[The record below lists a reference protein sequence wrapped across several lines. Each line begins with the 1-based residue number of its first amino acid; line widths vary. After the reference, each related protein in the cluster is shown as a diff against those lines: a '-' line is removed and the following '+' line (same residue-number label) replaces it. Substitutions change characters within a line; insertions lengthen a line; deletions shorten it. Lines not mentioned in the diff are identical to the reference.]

1 MSRRPPVT
9 EDAIRAALALSPRVE
24 ARPDLDSSIARAIR
38 TTRQDRPPMVRL
50 LGRRPELPLPGLRIV
65 RIGFLLAL
73 LLAIVGMAL
82 LVGALLRRPVLPGNG
97 TINLVVNDRL
107 IEVAPNGTGAR
118 LILPGNT
125 AAGGPVWSR
134 DGSHL
139 AVWVNPGTA
148 LSGQAP
154 AARPSIS
161 VLAADGTTT
170 ATVTTAQM
178 SLGGRAVA
186 MNTGTISWSPDG
198 TGFAL
203 DGAVGGLA
211 HLYRYDLATGIVS
224 DITPP
229 GVQGQW
235 PAWSPDGRL
244 IAFFSPQS
252 GQDDRVWVM
261 QPDGSGAHRMGDPL
275 PKGLATGSGSWAPQ
289 WSPDS
294 ARLAF
299 DASNG
304 ISNSAL
310 YVVNLAT
317 GRQVRLGADLRAAF
331 APAWGPGPTDLA
343 FQDRNGSVPGKIDV
357 YVSNPDAGTVR
368 LLLPN
373 ADLWGWAP
381 DGSSLLI
388 GSPSCWS
395 DNHGMTTPCAN
406 GVFSVTLDGTVQRE
420 LVSATQLAS
429 LAPNTPTTVMVGVEA
444 AAWRPVR
451 P

>member
-1 MSRRPPVT
+1 MSRRRPVT
-9 EDAIRAALALSPRVE
+9 DEAVRAALAIPLRVE
-24 ARPDLDSSIARAIR
+24 AGPDLDSSIARAIR
-38 TTRQDRPPMVRL
+38 ATRQDRPPMARLVRLPPELPFPSVRL
-50 LGRRPELPLPGLRIV
+50 L
-65 RIGFLLAL
+65 RIGLLLAL

-82 LVGALLRRPVLPGNG
+82 LVGALLRRPFLPGNG
-97 TINLVVNDRL
+97 AIDLVVNDRL
-107 IEVAPNGTGAR
+107 IEVAPNGAGAR
-118 LILPGNT
+118 LILPANM

-139 AVWVNPGTA
+139 AVWVRPGTA
-148 LSGQAP
+148 TSGTP
-154 AARPSIS
+154 TAARPSIS
-161 VLAADGTTT
+161 VLAVDGTTT
-170 ATVTTAQM
+170 ATVTTEQM

-186 MNTGTISWSPDG
+186 MDTGTISWSPDG
-198 TGFAL
+198 TGFAF

-211 HLYRYDLATGIVS
+211 HLYRYTLATGLVS
-224 DITPP
+224 DITPAR
-229 GVQGQW
+229 VQGQW

-261 QPDGSGAHRMGDPL
+261 QPDGSGGHRVGDPL
-275 PKGLATGSGSWAPQ
+275 SSGLATGSGSWAPQ
-289 WSPDS
+289 WSSDS

-304 ISNSAL
+304 ITNSAL

-317 GRQVRLGADLRAAF
+317 GRQIRLGADLRAAF
-331 APAWGPGPTDLA
+331 APVWGPGPTDLA
-343 FQDRNGSVPGKIDV
+343 FEDRNGSVPGKIDV
-357 YVSNPDAGTVR
+357 YISNPDDGAAR

-373 ADLWGWAP
+373 ADLWGWSP

-388 GSPSCWS
+388 GNPSCWS

-406 GVFSVTLDGTVQRE
+406 GLFSVSLDGTIQRE
-420 LVSATQLAS
+420 LVSPTQLAS
-429 LAPNTPTTVMVGVEA
+429 LAPNTPTTVKVWVDA